1 MLISLRIQDELM
13 VEIDRLAESDG
24 RSRNSFIVRALEG
37 MYGNGRVDGSESGSS
52 VGGGGDGTGVSV
64 VRKAEGDKKLLHPVQ
79 PLRGELA
86 GRGDA
91 PAQLLAG
98 PAGGSWAGASPRP
111 ASSPRKGCT
120 GCNSFLSPSAFRTT
134 DTPVPSPPPP
144 TDDPD
149 SDPS

>member
-91 PAQLLAG
+91 PAQLPPAG
-98 PAGGSWAGASPRP
+98 PAS
-111 ASSPRKGCT
+111 SSPGSCPHGKRNAAYCRATGGGC
-120 GCNSFLSPSAFRTT
+120 
-134 DTPVPSPPPP
+134 
-144 TDDPD
+144 
-149 SDPS
+149 